1 MLQSCLCTSKASGLL
16 AVPTWKLV
24 DQGFYSKLASE
35 FGLDALNT
43 SF

>member
-1 MLQSCLCTSKASGLL
+1 MLQSCLYITKARDLL
-16 AVPTWKLV
+16 AIPTWKLV
-24 DQGFYSKLASE
+24 DEGFYSKLASE